1 MWQIDRQKVIVSG
14 TQERSV
20 RIRIDTLAWGSAD
33 ERSRLAAQRIL
44 EGLTI
49 QHGRLGAIQ
58 TDLQFNVT
66 QHRWMLNTG
75 EGHHFETTTYDR
87 ADADEIDFTYWR

>member
-1 MWQIDRQKVIVSG
+1 MWQIDQQKVIVSG

-20 RIRIDTLAWGSAD
+20 RIRIDTLAWNSAD

-44 EGLTI
+44 GGLTI

-75 EGHHFETTTYDR
+75 EGHLFETTTYDR
-87 ADADEIDFTYWR
+87 ADADEMDFTYWR

>member
-1 MWQIDRQKVIVSG
+1 MWQIDQQKVIVSG

-33 ERSRLAAQRIL
+33 ERSRQTVQRIMK
-44 EGLTI
+44 GLTI

-66 QHRWMLNTG
+66 QHRWVFNTG
-75 EGHHFETTTYDR
+75 EGHQFETTTYDR
-87 ADADEIDFTYWR
+87 ADTDAMDFTYWR